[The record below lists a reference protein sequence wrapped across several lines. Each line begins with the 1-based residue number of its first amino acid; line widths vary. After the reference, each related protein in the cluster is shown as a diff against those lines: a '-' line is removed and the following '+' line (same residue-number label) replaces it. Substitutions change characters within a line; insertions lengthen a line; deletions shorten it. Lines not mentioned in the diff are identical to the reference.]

1 MEKLQTKKMLKKKKG
16 IKDITT
22 EDLEPTDM
30 IIKETG
36 RPVFKSPAGMHSEIG
51 VTLEIGGK
59 YVNIPSIQ
67 DGKVLTKRQLVGGI
81 ESGKLKPT
89 GVYDEEKEAHQASR
103 DRSNSLTSERIDGL
117 DKPAIQKG
125 GDVKDPKKLEI
136 VTGKHL
142 LV

>member
-67 DGKVLTKRQLVGGI
+67 DGKVLTKRQLVDGI

-89 GVYDEEKEAHQASR
+89 G
-103 DRSNSLTSERIDGL
+103 RS
-117 DKPAIQKG
+117 
-125 GDVKDPKKLEI
+125 
-136 VTGKHL
+136 
-142 LV
+142 